1 MYEYN
6 ATVDRVVDGD
16 TLDAMVVEK
25 DNRKKYAA
33 VELAMYQLKKAG
45 YKLFDKPYWALV
57 NERALLEK
65 KMLKND

>member
-6 ATVDRVVDGD
+6 ATVDRVVDGG
-16 TLDAMVVEK
+16 TLDVMVVEK

-45 YKLFDKPYWALV
+45 YKLFDKLYWALV

-65 KMLKND
+65 KMLQND

>member
-1 MYEYN
+1 M
-6 ATVDRVVDGD
+6 
-16 TLDAMVVEK
+16 MVGK

-33 VELAMYQLKKAG
+33 IELAMYQLKKAG

-65 KMLKND
+65 KC